1 MAETKKQMQARYE
14 QLLKQERDNYDQLL
28 KKYGQLQEAGDEL
41 FKKSPE
47 YARMAADL
55 LLYKDSYETVKR
67 SLEREREIKQKLQ
80 NRLRELEAK
89 CQELNNDTSCKN
101 NHENEILKAE
111 LEDLRAKTQH
121 NARGAGR
128 KPSAERAEAVKQVQ
142 QLLDAGASEQ
152 EIMKKMQISRA
163 TFYRYKRGVNN

>member
-28 KKYGQLQEAGDEL
+28 KKYGQLQDAGDEL

-55 LLYKDSYETVKR
+55 LLYKDSYETVKK
-67 SLEREREIKQKLQ
+67 SLDREREVKQNLQ
-80 NRLRELEAK
+80 NRLQQLEEK
-89 CQELNNDTSCKN
+89 YQELNNDTFSDLQK
-101 NHENEILKAE
+101 ENELLTAE
-111 LEDLRAKTQH
+111 LEEVRAKTKH

-128 KPSAERAEAVKQVQ
+128 KPSAERSEAVKQVQ
-142 QLLDAGASEQ
+142 QLLDAEEYIIHKNRLQTLINSL
-152 EIMKKMQISRA
+152 M
-163 TFYRYKRGVNN
+163 